1 MKSLFLTGFIQVFFV
16 AINTY
21 FLAHV
26 LYLGVIVA
34 SFMISMIWSYNVRRV
49 VFGTL
54 KDRIIYSLGATFGSV
69 TGLLLSVTINKI
81 L

>member
-34 SFMISMIWSYNVRRV
+34 SFMISMVWSYNVRRV

-54 KDRIIYSLGATFGSV
+54 QDRIVYSLGATFGSV
-69 TGLLLSVTINKI
+69 TGLFLSVMINKI
-81 L
+81 V

>member
-1 MKSLFLTGFIQVFFV
+1 MKYLFLTGFIQVFFV